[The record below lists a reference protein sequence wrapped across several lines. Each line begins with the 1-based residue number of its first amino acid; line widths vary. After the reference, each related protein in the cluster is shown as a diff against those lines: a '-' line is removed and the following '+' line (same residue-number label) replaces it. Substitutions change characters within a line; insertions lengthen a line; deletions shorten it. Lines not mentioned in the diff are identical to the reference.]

1 MSKSVSLLIALA
13 ISVSGCAFSSCTK
26 VYVPSAPSNTD
37 NQNQGTTKIL
47 HDTVEFRVI
56 GNATGAKVRYSNTL
70 DGLLQINT
78 TLPFQISIDSIKDS
92 IFLSLEATPT
102 GFSGATFSPFMTV
115 QIFVNGNLFREA
127 SSSSIFL
134 DTISVSGTYRR

>member
-1 MSKSVSLLIALA
+1 MSKLIPVTLLALLSLTACNRI
-13 ISVSGCAFSSCTK
+13 
-26 VYVPSAPSNTD
+26 YVPSTSPSQVD
-37 NQNQGTTKIL
+37 TTTVVKVI
-47 HDTVEFRVI
+47 HDQIDFRVL
-56 GNATGAKVRYSNTL
+56 GNALGAKVRYSNTL

-102 GFSGATFSPFMTV
+102 GFSGATFSPFIEV

-127 SSSSIFL
+127 SSSSVFL
-134 DTISVSGTYRR
+134 DTVSISGTYRR

>member
-1 MSKSVSLLIALA
+1 MSKLIPVLLLALLVSCSRTYIQP
-13 ISVSGCAFSSCTK
+13 SDTNTGQQQTVVK
-26 VYVPSAPSNTD
+26 V
-37 NQNQGTTKIL
+37 I
-47 HDTVEFRVI
+47 HDQIDFRVL
-56 GNATGAKVRYSNTL
+56 GNALGAKVRYSNTL

-102 GFSGATFSPFMTV
+102 GFSGATFSPFIEV

-127 SSSSIFL
+127 SSSSVFL
-134 DTISVSGTYRR
+134 DTVSISGTYRR